1 MAAPVCGGTL
11 NFIGVGT
18 QRVQEE
24 LEEAFPGV
32 EVLRMDTDTVSA
44 THSHEKLLARFEK
57 EKIPILVGHPDGGQ
71 GAGL

>member
-1 MAAPVCGGTL
+1 MCHYCGYSQPLPHGCPVGAAATL

-44 THSHEKLLARFEK
+44 TPLPRKAAR
-57 EKIPILVGHPDGGQ
+57 PV
-71 GAGL
+71 